1 MLQRRGVP
9 GTVELDGPK
18 GCTGSMRMRDGAL
31 AAVLMMEAMLRTAE
45 RKDGE

>member
-18 GCTGSMRMRDGAL
+18 GCSGSMRDGAL

-45 RKDGE
+45 QKDRE